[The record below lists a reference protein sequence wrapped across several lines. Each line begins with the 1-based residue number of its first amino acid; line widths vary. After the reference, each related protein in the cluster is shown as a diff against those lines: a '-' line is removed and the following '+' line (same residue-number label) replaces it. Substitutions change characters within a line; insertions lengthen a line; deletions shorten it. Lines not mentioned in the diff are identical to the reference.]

1 MWKDRRGFS
10 LIELII
16 VIAMIGVLV
25 GSSVTMIGQ
34 IRYADTKKV
43 ADEVDT
49 ALKEL
54 RLETMSQAKER
65 YLYIYK
71 GSDGYYMKALGAEIV
86 VSSATYDTYL
96 GSTGTRLCGDNVEF
110 YMSNDEDV
118 TDPTTLVDGAEHY
131 IRVAY
136 TKNGLF
142 SEEDDITK
150 HIKIDG
156 TGTYTIHLDGVS
168 GRHYIE

>member
-10 LIELII
+10 LIEAII

-43 ADEVDT
+43 ADEVDS

-54 RLETMSQAKER
+54 RLETMSQVKER
-65 YLYIYK
+65 YLYIYR
-71 GSDGYYMKALGAEIV
+71 GSDNSYYMKALAI
-86 VSSATYDTYL
+86 AAPDYDTQL
-96 GSTGTRLCGDNVEF
+96 NTTGTRLCGENVEF
-110 YMSNDEDV
+110 YKNKDESE
-118 TDPTTLVDGAEHY
+118 TDPTELVDGKDHF

-142 SEEDDITK
+142 KEGTDITK
-150 HIKIDG
+150 HIKIKG